1 MAEIDVKF
9 MKGTRSLA
17 KAMGNKYTAKRPA
30 GKKTVK
36 KGKK

>member
-9 MKGTRSLA
+9 MKASKPIHADNA
-17 KAMGNKYTAKRPA
+17 KKSSA

-36 KGKK
+36 KPTVKKGK